1 MDVDLIAKEKA
12 LKFVLVSSNILVEQ
26 ILVNMFIH
34 LLLLEIGLWLLW
46 LLMVLQV
53 EHLDQEVA
61 ELRQALTD
69 KTEQEA
75 AMLKV

>member
-1 MDVDLIAKEKA
+1 MLILS
-12 LKFVLVSSNILVEQ
+12 LKKKLWNFVLVSSNILVEQ

-61 ELRQALTD
+61 ELRQALND